1 MTPPPPPPRPR
12 PPYGRDQHWHGIFQH
27 SHAYVDGLAF
37 VNQCPIAPNDTF
49 LYEFTAVGQ
58 TGMCVRLPPKAA
70 LRTRRPRLN
79 LGFCTGTFW
88 YHSHYMTQY
97 CDGLR
102 GPFVIYD
109 PQDPYLSW
117 YDIDDGERAGLRSAM
132 CLICS
137 DRARAWA
144 VGVCREHDHHTRGL
158 AAHRRTLGGPVPV
171 SLDR

>member
-1 MTPPPPPPRPR
+1 M
-12 PPYGRDQHWHGIFQH
+12 
-27 SHAYVDGLAF
+27 
-37 VNQCPIAPNDTF
+37 NQCPIAPNDTF

-117 YDIDDGERAGLRSAM
+117 YDIDDGGFAV
-132 CLICS
+132 CHVS
-137 DRARAWA
+137 DM
-144 VGVCREHDHHTRGL
+144 L
-158 AAHRRTLGGPVPV
+158 
-171 SLDR
+171 